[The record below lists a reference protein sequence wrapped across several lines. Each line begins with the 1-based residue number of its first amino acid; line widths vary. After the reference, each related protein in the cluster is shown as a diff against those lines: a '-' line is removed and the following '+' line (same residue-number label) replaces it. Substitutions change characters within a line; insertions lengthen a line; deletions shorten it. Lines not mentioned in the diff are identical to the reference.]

1 MEKAS
6 SRLKVVAVLVAFM
19 FAALTTRLWFLQVLA
34 VAQNRDAALNNSVRI
49 AETGALRGTIKDA
62 NGNELVKNRASLEV
76 RVRKDQLGPNAER
89 VLLDLSD
96 LLDLRVKKIT
106 EALQDKRYF
115 DYQPKPVAEFVPE
128 RVALYLQEHPD
139 EFPGVSVELTSV
151 RDYPWAAEHHDPEF
165 AAHVLGYLGQIQ
177 GAEYESD
184 TFNPGLK
191 KYGQNDLVGRSGL
204 EQQYEKYLRGTK
216 GAQKYIVNSD
226 GEVIR
231 ELGEKPA
238 TPGDDL
244 ILSLDAEIQ
253 QAAEEE
259 LYNGIQRARTVV
271 DQSSGTYLKADGGAV
286 IVLDV
291 ATSGVVA
298 MASWPAY
305 NPEWF
310 VKGLTPEQNKYLF
323 GNNTLAPSL
332 NKATQQIYAPGSSF
346 KPFVALS
353 AVKENPITGATLTGS
368 YDCPAEYV
376 VPGDT
381 SGASFGNWSTSGLGY
396 MSIAQALKVS
406 CDTVFYDWGTRFFFD
421 WRDNQLGAASEP
433 FQRDLRQFGFGKP
446 TGVDL
451 PSEDEGIV
459 PDAQFMLDH
468 PELYPDGPIPGV
480 NILLSI
486 GSGEM
491 RSTPMQ
497 LATAYLAL
505 ANGGKVCD
513 PHLVD
518 RIENADGDTVKQI
531 GPRCY
536 DQLPYTQAQL
546 DYIVQDGLSQVTQP
560 GGTAGLAFS
569 GFPLG
574 EIPVAGKTGTAERPP
589 FQDTSWFAAVVPAY
603 QPKYVVVAMVEQGG
617 FGSTTAAPIVRHVIE
632 RMYGL
637 DVSGPVTGGSQ
648 D

>member
-1 MEKAS
+1 M
-6 SRLKVVAVLVAFM
+6 
-19 FAALTTRLWFLQVLA
+19 
-34 VAQNRDAALNNSVRI
+34 
-49 AETGALRGTIKDA
+49 
-62 NGNELVKNRASLEV
+62 SLEV

-89 VLLDLSD
+89 VLLDLSH
-96 LLDLRVKKIT
+96 LLNVPVKAIT
-106 EALQDKRYF
+106 KSLQDQRYYDF
-115 DYQPKPVAEFVPE
+115 QPKPIAEFVPE
-128 RVALYLQEHPD
+128 RVAFYLEEHAD
-139 EFPGVSVELTSV
+139 EFPGVSVVPTSV
-151 RDYPWAAEHHDPEF
+151 RDYPWAQAHHDPEF

-177 GAEYESD
+177 GAELED
-184 TFNPGLK
+184 PRFRR
-191 KYGQNDLVGRSGL
+191 YGQNDLVGRSGL
-204 EQQYEKYLRGTK
+204 EQVYEKYLRGEK
-216 GAQKYIVNSD
+216 GAQKFIVNAD
-226 GEVIR
+226 GETLR
-231 ELGEKPA
+231 ELGEVPA

-244 ILSLDAEIQ
+244 VLSLDAKIQ

-259 LYNGIQRARTVV
+259 LNAGIQRARTIV
-271 DQSSGTYLKADGGAV
+271 DQASGTYLKADGGAV
-286 IVLDV
+286 IVLD
-291 ATSGVVA
+291 AQTSGIVA

-305 NPEWF
+305 DPEWF
-310 VKGLTPEQNKYLF
+310 VKGLTPQQNDYLF
-323 GNNTLAPSL
+323 GNNKLAPSL
-332 NKATQQIYAPGSSF
+332 NRVTQQIYAPGSTF
-346 KPFVALS
+346 KPFTALS
-353 AVKENPITGATLTGS
+353 AAKEGLASFSSS

-406 CDTVFYDWGTRFFFD
+406 CDTVFYDFGSQFFFN
-421 WRDNQLGAASEP
+421 WQENQFGAGSEP
-433 FQRDLRQFGFGKP
+433 FQRDLGQFGFGKP

-451 PSEDEGIV
+451 PLEANGIV
-459 PDAQFMLDH
+459 PDAKFMLDH

-491 RSTPMQ
+491 RATPMQ

-505 ANGGKVCD
+505 ANGGKICK

-518 RIENADGDTVKQI
+518 HIENAAGDIVKQF
-531 GPRCY
+531 GSRCY
-536 DQLPYTQAQL
+536 GQLPYTQSQL
-546 DYIVQDGLSQVTQP
+546 DYIVQDGLEQVTQP

-589 FQDTSWFAAVVPAY
+589 FQDTSWFAAIVPAY
-603 QPKYVVVAMVEQGG
+603 QPKYVVIAMVEQGG

-632 RMYGL
+632 RLYGL
-637 DVSGPVTGGSQ
+637 DVSGPVSGGSA

>member
-6 SRLKVVAVLVAFM
+6 SRLKVVALLIAFM
-19 FAALTTRLWFLQVLA
+19 FAALATRLWFLQVLA
-34 VAQNRDAALNNSVRI
+34 VAQNRHEALNNSVRI
-49 AETGALRGTIKDA
+49 AQTDALRGTIKDDK
-62 NGNELVKNRASLEV
+62 GNPLVENRMSLEV
-76 RVRKDQLGPNAER
+76 RVRKDQLGPNAEQ
-89 VLLDLSD
+89 VLLNLADVLK
-96 LLDLRVKKIT
+96 VPIKTIT
-106 EALQDKRYF
+106 KALQDKRYY

-128 RVALYLQEHPD
+128 REAFYLDEHAA
-139 EFPGVSVELTSV
+139 EFPGVTVVPTAV
-151 RDYPWAAEHHDPEF
+151 RSYPYAHANHDPEF

-177 GAEYESD
+177 GSE
-184 TFNPGLK
+184 LK
-191 KYGQNDLVGRSGL
+191 SPKFKGYGENDLVGRSGL

-216 GAQKYIVNSD
+216 GVQKYIVNSD
-226 GEVIR
+226 GETIR
-231 ELGEKPA
+231 TLGEEPA
-238 TPGDDL
+238 KPGDDL
-244 ILSLDAEIQ
+244 VLALDGKIQ

-271 DQSSGTYLKADGGAV
+271 DQTSGTYLKADGGAV
-286 IVLDV
+286 IVLD
-291 ATSGVVA
+291 AQTSGVVA

-310 VKGLTPEQNKYLF
+310 VKGLTPQQSHYLF

-332 NKATQQIYAPGSSF
+332 NRVTQQIYAPGSTF

-353 AVKENPITGATLTGS
+353 AAKEGIANFSNS
-368 YDCPAEYV
+368 YDCPAEYT

-381 SGASFGNWSTSGLGY
+381 SGATFGNWSSTGLGY

-406 CDTVFYDWGTRFFFD
+406 CDTVFYDFGTQFFFN
-421 WRDNQLGAASEP
+421 WRAHQLATNSEP

-451 PSEDEGIV
+451 PLEASGIV
-459 PDAQFMLDH
+459 PDAKFMLDH
-468 PELYPDGPIPGV
+468 PDLYPDGPIPGV

-491 RSTPMQ
+491 RATPMQ

-505 ANGGKVCD
+505 ANGGKMCK

-518 RIENADGDTVKQI
+518 HIENAQGDTVKQI
-531 GPRCY
+531 GTRCY
-536 DQLPYTQAQL
+536 AQLPYSQAQL
-546 DYIVQDGLSQVTQP
+546 DYIVQQGLSQVTQP

-569 GFPLG
+569 GFPLSTL
-574 EIPVAGKTGTAERPP
+574 PVAGKTGTSERPP
-589 FQDTSWFAAVVPAY
+589 FQDTSWFAAIVPAY
-603 QPKYVVVAMVEQGG
+603 QPKYVVIAMVEQGG
-617 FGSTTAAPIVRHVIE
+617 FGSTTAAPIVRHIIE
-632 RMYGL
+632 RMYDL
-637 DVSGPVTGGSQ
+637 PVSGPVTGGSA

>member
-6 SRLKVVAVLVAFM
+6 SRLKVVALLVAFM

-34 VAQNRDAALNNSVRI
+34 VAQNREEALNNSVRI
-49 AETGALRGTIKDA
+49 VETDALRGTILDA
-62 NGNELVKNRASLEV
+62 KGRPLVENRMSLEV
-76 RVRKDQLGPNAER
+76 RVRGDQLGPNAEH
-89 VLLDLSD
+89 VLLDLSK
-96 LLDLRVKKIT
+96 LIGVPVKSIT
-106 EALQDKRYF
+106 RALQDKQYSPL
-115 DYQPKPVAEFVPE
+115 QPKPVAEFVPE
-128 RVALYLQEHPD
+128 RVKWYLDEHAD
-139 EFPGVSVELTSV
+139 EFPGVSVVPTSV
-151 RDYPWAAEHHDPEF
+151 RAYSWARDHHDPEF
-165 AAHVLGYLGQIQ
+165 AAHVLGYLAQIND
-177 GAEYESD
+177 AE
-184 TFNPGLK
+184 LK
-191 KYGQNDLVGRSGL
+191 DPKFKGYGVSDLVGRSGL
-204 EQQYEKYLRGTK
+204 EQEYEKYLRGER
-216 GAQKYIVNSD
+216 GAQKYVVNSD
-226 GEVIR
+226 QEIIR
-231 ELGEKPA
+231 TLGEEPP
-238 TPGDDL
+238 TPGHNL
-244 ILSLDAEIQ
+244 VLALDADIQ

-259 LYNGIQRARTVV
+259 LQNGIDRARTIV
-271 DQSSGTYLKADGGAV
+271 DEQSGTYLKADGGAV
-286 IVLDV
+286 IVLD
-291 ATSGVVA
+291 AQTSGIVA

-310 VKGLTPEQNKYLF
+310 VKGLTPQQNNYLN
-323 GNNTLAPSL
+323 GDNTLAPAL
-332 NKATQQIYAPGSSF
+332 NRVTQQIYAPGSTF

-353 AVKENPITGATLTGS
+353 AAKEGLANFSNYA

-406 CDTVFYDWGTRFFFD
+406 CDTVFYDFGTQFFFN
-421 WRDNQLGAASEP
+421 WRDNPLGKNSEP

-451 PSEDEGIV
+451 PLEADGIV
-459 PDAQFMLDH
+459 PDAKFMLDH

-491 RSTPMQ
+491 RATPMQ

-505 ANGGKVCD
+505 ANGGHMCK

-518 RIENADGDTVKQI
+518 RIENAQGDTVKQV
-531 GPRCY
+531 GTKCY
-536 DQLPYTQAQL
+536 ADLPYTQGEL
-546 DYIVQDGLSQVTQP
+546 DYIVQDGLSQVTQS

-569 GFPLG
+569 GFPLST
-574 EIPVAGKTGTAERPP
+574 IPVAGKTGTAERPP
-589 FQDTSWFAAVVPAY
+589 FQDTSWFAAIVPAY
-603 QPKYVVVAMVEQGG
+603 QPKYVVIAMVEQGG

-632 RMYGL
+632 RMYDL
-637 DVSGPVTGGSQ
+637 PVSGPVSGGSQ

>member
-6 SRLKVVAVLVAFM
+6 SRLKVVALLVAFM

-34 VAQNRDAALNNSVRI
+34 VAQNRRAALDNSVQI
-49 AETGALRGTIKDA
+49 AETDALRGTIKDA
-62 NGNELVKNRASLEV
+62 KGRELVENRMSLEV
-76 RVRKDQLGPNAER
+76 RVRKDRLGPNAEQ
-89 VLLDLSD
+89 VLLDLAD
-96 LLDLRVKKIT
+96 LLKVPVKSIT
-106 EALQDKRYF
+106 RSLQDKRYY

-128 RVALYLQEHPD
+128 RVAYYLKEHPD
-139 EFPGVSVELTSV
+139 EFPGVSVVPASV
-151 RDYPWAAEHHDPEF
+151 RAYPWAREHGDHEF

-177 GAEYESD
+177 GKEYED
-184 TFNPGLK
+184 PKFNHGLTE
-191 KYGQNDLVGRSGL
+191 YGQNDLVGRSGL
-204 EQQYEKYLRGTK
+204 EQVYEKYLRGEK

-226 GEVIR
+226 GETIR
-231 ELGEKPA
+231 TLGEQPA
-238 TPGDDL
+238 TPGDNL
-244 ILSLDAEIQ
+244 VLALDADVQ

-259 LYNGIQRARTVV
+259 LYNGIQRARTIV
-271 DQSSGTYLKADGGAV
+271 DEQSGTYLKADGGAV
-286 IVLDV
+286 IVLD
-291 ATSGVVA
+291 AQTSGIVA

-310 VKGLTPEQNKYLF
+310 VKGLTPQQNNRLN
-323 GNNTLAPSL
+323 GENTLAPAL
-332 NKATQQIYAPGSSF
+332 NRVTQQIYAPGSTF

-353 AVKENPITGATLTGS
+353 AVKEKIASFSSG

-381 SGASFGNWSTSGLGY
+381 SGASFGNWSLSGLGY

-406 CDTVFYDWGTRFFFD
+406 CDTVFYDFGTQFFFD
-421 WRDNQLGAASEP
+421 WRDNPLGKNSEP
-433 FQRDLRQFGFGKP
+433 FQRDLRQFGFGRP

-451 PSEDEGIV
+451 PLEADGIV
-459 PDAQFMLDH
+459 PDAKFMLDH

-491 RSTPMQ
+491 RATPMQ

-505 ANGGKVCD
+505 ANGGKMCK

-518 RIENADGDTVKQI
+518 HIENAQGDVVKRF
-531 GPRCY
+531 GTRCY
-536 DQLPYTQAQL
+536 ADLPYTQAEL
-546 DYIVQDGLSQVTQP
+546 DYIVQDGLAQVTQS

-569 GFPLG
+569 GFPLST
-574 EIPVAGKTGTAERPP
+574 IPVAGKTGTAERPP
-589 FQDTSWFAAVVPAY
+589 FQDTSWFAAIVPAY
-603 QPKYVVVAMVEQGG
+603 QPKYVVIAMVEQGG

-632 RMYGL
+632 RMYDL
-637 DVSGPVTGGSQ
+637 PVSGPVSGGSQ

>member
-6 SRLKVVAVLVAFM
+6 SRLKVVALLVAFM

-34 VAQNRDAALNNSVRI
+34 VAQNRKEALNNSVRI
-49 AETGALRGTIKDA
+49 AETDALRGTVRDA
-62 NGNELVKNRASLEV
+62 KGRPLVENRMSLEV
-76 RVRKDQLGPNAER
+76 RVRKDQLGPNAEQ

-96 LLDLRVKKIT
+96 LLKVPVRSIT
-106 EALQDKRYF
+106 KSLQDPKYYDF
-115 DYQPKPVAEFVPE
+115 QPKPVAEFVPE
-128 RVALYLQEHPD
+128 RVAFYLDEHAD
-139 EFPGVSVELTSV
+139 EFPGVTVVPTSV
-151 RDYPWAAEHHDPEF
+151 RSYPWARDHHDPEF

-177 GAEYESD
+177 GSELDSPK
-184 TFNPGLK
+184 FKG
-191 KYGQNDLVGRSGL
+191 YGQNDLVGRSGL
-204 EQQYEKYLRGTK
+204 EQVYEKYLRGDK

-226 GEVIR
+226 GETIR
-231 ELGEKPA
+231 ELGEQPA

-244 ILSLDAEIQ
+244 VLTLDADVQ

-259 LYNGIQRARTVV
+259 LYNGIQRARTIV
-271 DQSSGTYLKADGGAV
+271 DQQSGTYLKADGGAV
-286 IVLDV
+286 IVLD
-291 ATSGVVA
+291 AQTSGVVA

-310 VKGLTPEQNKYLF
+310 VKGLAKDQSRYLF
-323 GNNTLAPSL
+323 GNNRFAPSL
-332 NKATQQIYAPGSSF
+332 NRVTQQVYAPGSTF

-353 AVKENPITGATLTGS
+353 AFKEGLAYPGG
-368 YDCPAEYV
+368 YYPCPSEYV

-381 SGASFGNWSTSGLGY
+381 SGASFGNWSAGQGSL
-396 MSIAQALKVS
+396 SIASALKYS
-406 CDTVFYDWGTRFFFD
+406 CDTVFYDFGSQFFFN
-421 WRDNQLGAASEP
+421 WRDRQLATNSEP

-451 PSEDEGIV
+451 PLETNGTV
-459 PDAQFMLDH
+459 PDAKFMLDH

-491 RSTPMQ
+491 RATPMQ

-505 ANGGKVCD
+505 ANGGKMCK

-518 RIENADGDTVKQI
+518 HIENAAGETVKKI
-531 GPRCY
+531 GTRCY
-536 DQLPYTQAQL
+536 AQLPYSKSQI
-546 DYIVQDGLSQVTQP
+546 DYIVQDGLAQVTQP

-574 EIPVAGKTGTAERPP
+574 EIPVAGKTGTSERPP
-589 FQDTSWFAAVVPAY
+589 FQDTSWFAAIVPAY
-603 QPKYVVVAMVEQGG
+603 QPRYVVIAMVEQGG

-632 RMYGL
+632 RMYDL
-637 DVSGPVTGGSQ
+637 PVTGPVSGGSQ

>member
-6 SRLKVVAVLVAFM
+6 SRLKVLAVLVAFM

-49 AETGALRGTIKDA
+49 AETDALRGTIVDA
-62 NGNELVKNRASLEV
+62 KGNSLVENRMSLEV

-96 LLDLRVKKIT
+96 LLNVPVEAIT
-106 EALQDKRYF
+106 KSLQDKRYYE
-115 DYQPKPVAEFVPE
+115 YQPKPVAEFVPE
-128 RVALYLQEHPD
+128 RVAFYLEEHRA
-139 EFPGVSVELTSV
+139 EFPGVSVVPTSV
-151 RDYPWAAEHHDPEF
+151 RDYRWANEHHAPEF

-177 GAEYESD
+177 GAEYESKK
-184 TFNPGLK
+184 FNPGPSGSK
-191 KYGQNDLVGRSGL
+191 EYGQNDLVGRSGL
-204 EQQYEKYLRGTK
+204 EQVYERYLRGEKGLEKYL
-216 GAQKYIVNSD
+216 VNSD
-226 GEVIR
+226 GETIR
-231 ELGEKPA
+231 ELGKVDA

-244 ILSLDAEIQ
+244 VLSLDAKVQ

-259 LYNGIQRARTVV
+259 LDAGIQRARTIV
-271 DQSSGTYLKADGGAV
+271 DESSGTYLKADGGAV
-286 IVLDV
+286 IVLD
-291 ATSGVVA
+291 AQTSGIVA

-310 VKGLTPEQNKYLF
+310 VKGLTPQQNNYLN
-323 GNNTLAPSL
+323 GDNKLAPAL
-332 NKATQQIYAPGSSF
+332 NRVTQQIYAPGSTF

-353 AVKENPITGATLTGS
+353 AAKEGLASFSNS
-368 YDCPAEYV
+368 YYDCPAEYV

-406 CDTVFYDWGTRFFFD
+406 CDTVFYDFGSQFFFD
-421 WRDNQLGAASEP
+421 WQENQFGTGSEP
-433 FQRDLRQFGFGKP
+433 FQRDLGQFGFGKP

-451 PSEDEGIV
+451 PLEASGTV
-459 PDAQFMLDH
+459 PDAAFMLDH

-491 RSTPMQ
+491 RATPMQ

-505 ANGGKVCD
+505 ANGGKVCK

-518 RIENADGDTVKQI
+518 HIENASGDTVKQI
-531 GPRCY
+531 GTRCY
-536 DQLPYTQAQL
+536 AQLPYTQAQL
-546 DYIVQDGLSQVTQP
+546 DYIVQDGLAQVTS
-560 GGTAGLAFS
+560 GGTAALAFS

-589 FQDTSWFAAVVPAY
+589 FQDTSWFAAIVPAY
-603 QPKYVVVAMVEQGG
+603 QPKYVVIAMVEQGG

-632 RMYGL
+632 RMYDL
-637 DVSGPVTGGSQ
+637 PASGPVSGGSQ